1 VRNWLTGI
9 LACAAIC
16 LPASAHDA
24 PRDPRLMMF
33 PKTDSGGFILPV
45 DLHTHSVFSDG
56 SVWPDIR
63 VQEAKRD
70 GLTAMAVTEHIE
82 YQPHAADIPHP
93 DRNRSFKLASEVAK
107 SDLLVIPGA
116 EITRNMPPGHINA
129 VFITDANALK
139 ADDVEVAL
147 RTANAQG
154 AFVFWNH
161 PYWHRQSPDGIAR
174 LNPLQDRLIASRLLH
189 GVEVANGEDY
199 SESALR
205 IALENNLAILGTS
218 DIHGLIDWEFD
229 VGKGGHRAVTLVLAA
244 ASTSTAI
251 RDSLRAG
258 RTVAW
263 FKQTLIGRPAHVEEV
278 VRSSLTLQV
287 GETVEKSRVLAV
299 KLKNNSPVRYTLR
312 RKGIQA
318 FYNMA
323 DVIVVPPYGEI
334 ALQVTGGV
342 TPETLLLDFEVL
354 NSIVAPK
361 QTLSLTL
368 RSQVQR

>member
-1 VRNWLTGI
+1 MRGLAAGI
-9 LACAAIC
+9 LVWVAFGWSAGAHEAA
-16 LPASAHDA
+16 
-24 PRDPRLMMF
+24 RNPRLMDF
-33 PKTDSGGFILPV
+33 PATASGGLILPV

-93 DRNRSFKLASEVAK
+93 DRNRSFKLASDVAK
-107 SDLLVIPGA
+107 SDVLIIAGA
-116 EITRNMPPGHINA
+116 EITRDMPPGHINA

-139 ADDVEVAL
+139 VDNVEVAI

-154 AFVFWNH
+154 GFLFWNH

-174 LNPLQDRLIASRLLH
+174 LNPLQERLIAARLLH

-205 IALENNLAILGTS
+205 IALDNNLAILGTS
-218 DIHGLIDWEFD
+218 DIHGLIDWDFD
-229 VGKGGHRAVTLVLAA
+229 VANGGHRAVTLVLAPTRTPA
-244 ASTSTAI
+244 AI
-251 RDSLRAG
+251 RDTLRAG

-278 VRSSLTLQV
+278 VRASLSLEAGDV
-287 GETVEKSRVLAV
+287 VEKSRVLAI
-299 KLKNNSPVRYTLR
+299 KLKNASPVRYTLR
-312 RKGIQA
+312 LKAPQA
-318 FYNMA
+318 FYNMG
-323 DVIVVPPYGEI
+323 DVVVVPPYGEV

-342 TPETLLLDFEVL
+342 TPQTLQLDFEVL
-354 NSIVAPK
+354 NSITAPK

-368 RSQVQR
+368 KPKAG